1 MTIVADLERAR
12 DLSLAAKEE
21 PAKDLLLSLVP
32 AIEEADRD
40 DWLLEV
46 WAQLGQLYL
55 VRTAYDG
62 TEEAISR
69 IRECLAT
76 YAAVRAGTRPDLA
89 DQVTMSDADVD
100 HMTCRYSRRAQFL
113 QIGLAAAHGDHEAAE
128 AALLVLT
135 DDTTDYPDLAD
146 EHCRYITFARILC
159 ANALCDDDLHVQSL
173 HLWERVIDAID
184 ETHGSDDEFD
194 DYLFVFGG
202 TSYGRFCVETG
213 RLSEAEPWLRRA
225 GARAEAHDWALG
237 SARTKFERATVAW
250 AVGDRR
256 LAQDLAHESYP
267 AIAEGLRAH
276 DVSRSWLYFGLIALS
291 IQELDD
297 CLLYTSP
304 SPRDS

>member
-1 MTIVADLERAR
+1 MTIVADFERAR

-46 WAQLGQLYL
+46 WAQLGQVYL

-135 DDTTDYPDLAD
+135 DDL
-146 EHCRYITFARILC
+146 
-159 ANALCDDDLHVQSL
+159 SL
-173 HLWERVIDAID
+173 IHI
-184 ETHGSDDEFD
+184 
-194 DYLFVFGG
+194 
-202 TSYGRFCVETG
+202 
-213 RLSEAEPWLRRA
+213 
-225 GARAEAHDWALG
+225 
-237 SARTKFERATVAW
+237 
-250 AVGDRR
+250 
-256 LAQDLAHESYP
+256 
-267 AIAEGLRAH
+267 
-276 DVSRSWLYFGLIALS
+276 
-291 IQELDD
+291 
-297 CLLYTSP
+297 
-304 SPRDS
+304 